1 MPRAWVDQ
9 SLLERMVSAVER
21 VRDRLVRATSALE
34 AAGVPY
40 AVIGGNAV
48 AAWVATIDPGAV
60 RNTNDV
66 DVLLRRGDLDAATK
80 ALSAA
85 GFIYA
90 QVAGV
95 DMFLDGPTA
104 TPRSAVHVIVAGEK
118 VRERDSTPAP
128 DLAETAQP
136 EKFHVIPVE
145 ALLRMKL
152 TAFRLKDRV
161 HILDMLEVGLI
172 DATWKSRLPPDLAA
186 RLQTLIDSPEG

>member
-1 MPRAWVDQ
+1 MSRAWADQ

-60 RNTNDV
+60 RNTQDV
-66 DVLLRRGDLDAATK
+66 DVLLRRADLEAATQ

-85 GFIYA
+85 GFIHA

-95 DMFLDGPTA
+95 EMFLDGPTA
-104 TPRSAVHVIVAGEK
+104 TPRNAVHVILAGEK

-128 DLAETAQP
+128 DLAETARP
-136 EKFHVIPVE
+136 EKFHVIPIE

-172 DATWKSRLPPDLAA
+172 DATWKPRLPPDLAE
-186 RLQTLIDSPEG
+186 RLQTLIDTPEG

>member
-1 MPRAWVDQ
+1 MSRAWVDQ

-66 DVLLRRGDLDAATK
+66 DVLLRRADLDAATK

-85 GFIYA
+85 GFVHA

-95 DMFLDGPTA
+95 EMFLGPDA

-118 VRERDSTPAP
+118 VRERDSIPAP

-172 DATWKSRLPPDLAA
+172 DATWKPRLPPDLAA
-186 RLQTLIDSPEG
+186 RLQTLIDTPEG